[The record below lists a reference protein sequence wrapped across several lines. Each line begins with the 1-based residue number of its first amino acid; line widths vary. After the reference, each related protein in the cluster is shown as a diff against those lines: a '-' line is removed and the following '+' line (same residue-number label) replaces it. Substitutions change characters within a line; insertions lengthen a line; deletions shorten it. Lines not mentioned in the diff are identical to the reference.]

1 MPVPAVCAGD
11 VVGLPQGFT
20 NSHRNGFFSDVKV
33 RQTGHQRACIEFVD
47 LFFKLPDHHHA
58 PVHPHPLFR
67 PHPVDHSGL
76 IRGSRHV
83 GTPDICAKT
92 SNSTAKSFSTNPIP
106 RAAVKNSLV
115 TAVVG
120 MGTSS
125 CRPSSSARFMSFCIM
140 LTLNHAFSCFFKI
153 NGPRYCTIG
162 DAITL
167 CVRTSTAVSR
177 AMPLFSA
184 NSTPSQNASICTA
197 RLKFTPIFITSA
209 SPLSPTCVTLGPMS
223 CSSGFTFSN
232 VSLRPPTITESFPS
246 CSVITLPD
254 TGESTRSP
262 PFSLTL
268 AASSRLNAGLTVL
281 MSTKILPGVTPASI
295 PSEPFITAP
304 NAAVF
309 VTMENVKSA
318 APTTAR
324 GVSAHFMPF
333 LTSHSAFER
342 VRLYPVTLWPW
353 LSSRFTISLPITP
366 SPTNPRLA
374 INLSPNLRV
383 GFGSISVLTAWHL
396 PGILSHLPHVGFH
409 RFPCSRG
416 IAVFHRF

>member
-125 CRPSSSARFMSFCIM
+125 CRPSSSARFMSFCS
-140 LTLNHAFSCFFKI
+140 AF
-153 NGPRYCTIG
+153 P
-162 DAITL
+162 
-167 CVRTSTAVSR
+167 
-177 AMPLFSA
+177 
-184 NSTPSQNASICTA
+184 
-197 RLKFTPIFITSA
+197 
-209 SPLSPTCVTLGPMS
+209 
-223 CSSGFTFSN
+223 FSN
-232 VSLRPPTITESFPS
+232 VPLPPPTIPERFPS

-262 PFSLTL
+262 LFSLTL
-268 AASSRLNAGLTVL
+268 AASSRLNAGLPVL
-281 MSTKILPGVTPASI
+281 MSPKIFPGVPPASI

-342 VRLYPVTLWPW
+342 VRLYPVTLWPL

-383 GFGSISVLTAWHL
+383 GFVSISVLTAWHL

-416 IAVFHRF
+416 IAVFHRFQNPFVMVLSPLRSAFHLKNSHSLFP

>member
-47 LFFKLPDHHHA
+47 LLFKLPDHHHA

-83 GTPDICAKT
+83 ATPDISAKT

-106 RAAVKNSLV
+106 RSAVKNSLV
-115 TAVVG
+115 TAV
-120 MGTSS
+120 
-125 CRPSSSARFMSFCIM
+125 
-140 LTLNHAFSCFFKI
+140 
-153 NGPRYCTIG
+153 
-162 DAITL
+162 
-167 CVRTSTAVSR
+167 
-177 AMPLFSA
+177 
-184 NSTPSQNASICTA
+184 
-197 RLKFTPIFITSA
+197 
-209 SPLSPTCVTLGPMS
+209 LSM
-223 CSSGFTFSN
+223 
-232 VSLRPPTITESFPS
+232 RPPTITASFPS

-254 TGESTRSP
+254 TGASTRSP

-342 VRLYPVTLWPW
+342 VRLYPVTLWPL

-383 GFGSISVLTAWHL
+383 GFVSISVLTAWHL